1 MTTAARVIDSARVAG
16 VDGCRGGWVVV
27 TVDVDA
33 TSRTPATVEVCT
45 TFAEIAAR
53 PFRAIAV
60 DMPIGLPDA
69 GPRAADVATR
79 AVLGPRRSS
88 VFPAPVRGVL
98 DAVDHAEASSRHR
111 AIDGRGLTVQA
122 WNLVPKIR
130 EVDTVVRAEGDDR
143 IREAHPEAAFAALAG
158 APLTDPK
165 RTAAGAATRRS
176 LLGTAL
182 VEVVPLLGGPP
193 PRGAAPDDVADAAV
207 LAWTARRLAAGT
219 AVTVGD
225 GAVDGAGLRMRVC
238 W

>member
-1 MTTAARVIDSARVAG
+1 MNRATPDPDATRVAG

-27 TVDVDA
+27 TVDA
-33 TSRTPATVEVCT
+33 GGARRPATIEVCA
-45 TFAEIAAR
+45 TFAEVAAR
-53 PFRAIAV
+53 SFRAIAV

-88 VFPAPVRGVL
+88 VFPAPVRAVL
-98 DAVDHAEASSRHR
+98 DAFDHPAASARQR
-111 AIDGRGLTVQA
+111 VIDGRGLSVQA

-158 APLTDPK
+158 APLADAK
-165 RTAAGAATRRS
+165 RTAAGAATRRT
-176 LLGTAL
+176 LLRRAL
-182 VEVVPLLGGPP
+182 AEVGPLLGEPP
-193 PRGAAPDDVADAAV
+193 PRGAAPDDVLDAAV
-207 LAWTARRLAAGT
+207 LAWTARRLVAGT

-225 GAVDGAGLRMRVC
+225 GTVDAVGLRMRVC